1 MFHFLADHNF
11 NGKIVKGLLQRSSGA
26 QILQARDAG
35 LSRTPDPELLAWA
48 AANGCLVLT
57 HDVNTLVGYAYDRV
71 ESGQPAPG
79 VFVVPQSLAV
89 GRAIE
94 DLVLVVECS
103 EQREWEGQV
112 HYLPLHA

>member
-1 MFHFLADHNF
+1 M
-11 NGKIVKGLLQRSSGA
+11 
-26 QILQARDAG
+26 QARDAG

-48 AANGCLVLT
+48 AANGRLVLT
-57 HDVNTLVGYAYDRV
+57 HDVNTLVGYAYQRI
-71 ESGQPAPG
+71 ESGQPVPG

-103 EQREWEGQV
+103 EQEEWQVQV